1 MSDPN
6 ENLLVKQQKYR
17 AQRID
22 HDYHKK
28 PHSGRSWMRVLT
40 IVLPAIGIAV
50 IAALTFNVFSP
61 NGHVVYEPGPVSNRH
76 IWFNHR
82 CEDCHE
88 KANGKFGVVTN
99 AKCRACHD
107 GPLHNAN
114 QVCPGAK
121 DYFEKTALFNAT
133 GHDKE
138 LTEQKI
144 KIEEPR
150 CASCHTE
157 HKGNQE
163 LVQMTDNNCTQCH
176 ADLKIQGG
184 GKTAYADKIVSFMDG
199 HQEWR
204 VLRPL
209 TEKPAGN
216 DPTKLRFNHSKHMKV
231 AYDPYSKYGART
243 MECVDCHKTNENNLE
258 TMREESSR
266 LTEFEELIKPS
277 ERDAYYNGI
286 IARVEASG
294 VVKFKLTQLDLKKLA
309 VESLSRDSFDR
320 SLRKTGGNPELIKA
334 TFEAALIGVIRERLG
349 NAAAS
354 GQNRYMVPITYE
366 RNCASECHKHE
377 IKAAGIVVP
386 HGAATIAREFLRN
399 TLYPETVKQ
408 TLSSASLSEA
418 DKAKMKLIA
427 KYRAELLKQAGK
439 PLPPAKADADKLLT
453 ETATSDDEK
462 MFETLKTAV
471 GEDEMVK
478 MLGGDVE
485 EKDIKGYEKLKGAKK
500 KKFNEALGDAVGK
513 LISSYVDDKPVSLAS
528 IDAAL
533 DGKLKEGLDKIFGS
547 ADSVR
552 NKNERG
558 ACLFCHEPIEKKA
571 AKPEEDEVVA
581 DTNIPPR
588 WLNHAIFNHETHRV
602 VECESCHANARTSE
616 KTSDVLLPG
625 IKNCQQCHNHKEARM
640 DCIECHIYHDKT
652 HQMQDRTVPIED
664 LMTKGA
670 AGVKTKDMK
679 GPPKGPGEGPPKPGE
694 GLPPP
699 AGVVVPK
706 EGLPKPDDKPAPK

>member
-28 PHSGRSWMRVLT
+28 PHAGRSWMRILT

-61 NGHVVYEPGPVSNRH
+61 DGHIAYEPGPVSNRH

-114 QVCPGAK
+114 QVCPGTK
-121 DYFEKTALFNAT
+121 DYFEKMVLAGNDAKPSL
-133 GHDKE
+133 
-138 LTEQKI
+138 I

-150 CASCHTE
+150 CATCHTE
-157 HKGNQE
+157 HKGSQQ
-163 LVQMTDNNCTQCH
+163 LVEMPDNNCTQCH
-176 ADLKIQGG
+176 ADLKVKD
-184 GKTAYADKIVSFMDG
+184 GKTAYSDKIVSFMDG

-204 VLRPL
+204 VLKP
-209 TEKPAGN
+209 EAGKPAGN

-243 MECVDCHKTNENNLE
+243 MECVDCHKTNESNLE
-258 TMREESSR
+258 TMRDTSPRVER
-266 LTEFEELIKPS
+266 FEQEVLKAT
-277 ERDAYYNGI
+277 ERDAYYDK
-286 IARVEASG
+286 IADYVRSTG
-294 VVKFKLTQLDLKKLA
+294 VVKYKLTRLDMRKLA
-309 VESLSRDSFDR
+309 VETFSMDKLDR
-320 SLRKTGGNPELIKA
+320 QLGPKDTPETIKA
-334 TFEAALIGVIRERLG
+334 KFETALIAVIRERLG
-349 NAAAS
+349 NTAAS

-386 HGAATIAREFLRN
+386 HGAATDAREYLRN

-439 PLPPAKADADKLLT
+439 PLPPSKADADKLLA
-453 ETATSDDEK
+453 ETATSDDDK

-471 GEDEMVK
+471 GEDEMIK
-478 MLGGDVE
+478 MLAGDVE
-485 EKDIKGYEKLKGAKK
+485 EKDIKGFEKLKGAKK
-500 KKFNEALGDAVGK
+500 KKFIEALGDAVGK
-513 LISSYVDDKPVSLAS
+513 LIASYVDDKPVSAAS

-533 DGKLKEGLDKIFGS
+533 DAKLKEGLDKIFGK
-547 ADSVR
+547 ADDVR

-558 ACLFCHEPIEKKA
+558 ACLFCHEPSEKKA

-581 DTNIPPR
+581 DTNIPAR

-602 VECESCHANARTSE
+602 VECESCHAAARTSE
-616 KTSDVLLPG
+616 KTTDVLLPG

-640 DCIECHIYHDKT
+640 DCIECHLYHDKT

-679 GPPKGPGEGPPKPGE
+679 GPPKTGE

-699 AGVVVPK
+699 AGTVIPK